1 MTLTNK
7 CLGTPW
13 WTYADLDE
21 LKGVRL
27 QAWGTQKEEV
37 AEAEAE
43 KADPELH
50 EEMERERKEKYGDGP
65 VTMGEDPK
73 MLAMVVENEHVEFE
87 IV

>member
-7 CLGTPW
+7 CLGTRW

-27 QAWGTQKEEV
+27 QAWESQ

-43 KADPELH
+43 VEAERADPELH

-65 VTMGEDPK
+65 VTMGEDPQ

-87 IV
+87 IG

>member
-1 MTLTNK
+1 MKLTDK

-13 WTYADLDE
+13 WTYANLDE

-27 QAWGTQKEEV
+27 KAWGTQAQEA

-50 EEMERERKEKYGDGP
+50 EEMERERREKYGDGQ
-65 VTMGEDPK
+65 VMMGENPD
-73 MLAMVVENEHVEFE
+73 MLAMVVENEHVEFDV
-87 IV
+87 I